1 MINIDSRSSQP
12 IYEQIAD
19 QVKENIIKEIMMP
32 GDQLPS
38 IRQLSSMILANP
50 NTISKAYQEL
60 ERMGVIETIRGKGT
74 FIRTDYK
81 AKADDEKMD
90 EIKKALKKIIIE
102 MHYMGLSWDEMNQ
115 EVQTIYD
122 ELKGE

>member
-1 MINIDSRSSQP
+1 MINIDPRSSQP

-19 QVKENIIKEIMMP
+19 RVKENIIKEIMMP

-50 NTISKAYQEL
+50 NTVSKAYQEL
-60 ERMGVIETIRGKGT
+60 ERMGVIETVRGRGT

-81 AKADDEKMD
+81 AKADDDKMN
-90 EIKKALKKIIIE
+90 EIKKSLKKIIIE
-102 MHYMGLSWDEMNQ
+102 MHYMGLSKEEMNN
-115 EVQTIYD
+115 EVEKIYK
-122 ELKGE
+122 ELEGK

>member
-1 MINIDSRSSQP
+1 MINIDPRSSQP
-12 IYEQIAD
+12 IYEQITD

-38 IRQLSSMILANP
+38 IRQLASMILANP

-60 ERMGVIETIRGKGT
+60 ERMGVTETIRGKGT

-90 EIKKALKKIIIE
+90 EIKKGLKKIIVE
-102 MHYMGLSWDEMNQ
+102 MHYMGLSREEMDQ
-115 EVQTIYD
+115 EVQRIYR
-122 ELKGE
+122 ELEWE

>member
-38 IRQLSSMILANP
+38 IRQLASMILANP

-115 EVQTIYD
+115 EVQAIYD